1 MDLGLLILR
10 LVVGSVYAAHGGSK
24 LFGWF
29 GGGGLA
35 VVGGSF
41 ENLGFRPGKLHAF
54 LAGAAELG
62 GGALLTLGLF
72 TPAAAAVL
80 IGVMLVAG
88 VSVHSKAFFLQKGGF
103 EYALVLATPPL
114 VLAFTGPGAI
124 SLDQA
129 AGLATSGAG
138 WGFAAL
144 AVGIAGGLASLA
156 SRKPVAQPATP
167 AAH

>member
-10 LVVGSVYAAHGGSK
+10 LVVGSVYAAHGGMK

-35 VVGGSF
+35 VTGGIF
-41 ENLGFRPGKLHAF
+41 ENLGFRPGRLHAF
-54 LAGAAELG
+54 LAGITELG
-62 GGALLTLGLF
+62 GGALLVLGLL

-88 VSVHSKAFFLQKGGF
+88 VAVHSKAFFVQKGGF
-103 EYALVLATPPL
+103 EYPLVLATPPL
-114 VLAFTGPGAI
+114 VLAFTGPGSI
-124 SLDQA
+124 SLDHA
-129 AGLATSGAG
+129 IGLATSGTG

-144 AVGIAGGLASLA
+144 AAGLAAGLVSLS
-156 SRKPVAQPATP
+156 SRRPIAQPATP
-167 AAH
+167 